1 MTRLIEPGA
10 RRGEVR
16 APASKSQAHRYL
28 ICAAL
33 TEHPVR
39 VENAGDSQDI
49 RATRACLSALF
60 NTDGGTR
67 RLDCGESGTTLRFL
81 LPLAGALGADAEF
94 MLRGRLPE
102 RPIEPLALELCA
114 HGMSIERQGNIL
126 RCSGALHPGAFT
138 LPGDVS
144 SQFMSGLLMALPM
157 LSGDSTLNIT
167 GRLQSAPYVAM
178 TLEALRLSGINVGL
192 AADGYYIH
200 GGQSYAAPETM
211 TVEGDW
217 SNAAPFLCMGALSH
231 SGVAVTGLNPESVQ
245 GDRAVVQILREL
257 GAKVDVRSDRVSV
270 RRRMLRGMTIDAA
283 MIPDIIPALA
293 ALAAAADGETRII
306 NAGRLRLKE
315 SDRLG
320 GTARMLCALG
330 ADVRVDGD
338 SLIIR
343 GRPELAGGMA
353 ETESDHRMAMAAA
366 VAASACRGAVTVTDP
381 GCVSKSYPGFWDD
394 HSSLEADT

>member
-10 RRGEVR
+10 RRGEIRV
-16 APASKSQAHRYL
+16 PASKSQAHRYL

-39 VENAGDSQDI
+39 VENAGESQDI

-81 LPLAGALGADAEF
+81 LPLAGAIGADAEF
-94 MLRGRLPE
+94 VLRGRLPE
-102 RPIEPLALELCA
+102 RPVEPLARELCA

-144 SQFMSGLLMALPM
+144 SQFMSGLLMALPE
-157 LSGDSTLNIT
+157 LNGDSTLNIT
-167 GRLQSAPYVAM
+167 GQLQSAPYVAM
-178 TLEALRLSGINVGL
+178 TLEALRLSGINVIEK
-192 AADGYYIH
+192 DGGYHIP

-217 SNAAPFLCMGALSH
+217 SNATPFLCMGALSH
-231 SGVAVTGLNPESVQ
+231 SGIAVTGLNPESVQ
-245 GDRAVVQILREL
+245 GDRAIIQILREL
-257 GAKVDVRSDRVSV
+257 GAAVDVRSDCVSV
-270 RRRMLRGMTIDAA
+270 RRGALHGAAIDAA

-394 HSSLEADT
+394 HSSMEADT